1 MIYLVLK
8 DLLLQKRM
16 FSMMFLYVMLFS
28 FSFQSMVEGQLIA
41 TLVAVGYM
49 FVMMGCAWEDKNKAD
64 VLWNSLPVPR
74 WKIVG
79 SKYLSVVIYV
89 LMVVPVYWLVAEAFA
104 LLGLSIST
112 VPVTWWGIVSA
123 ILTVLLISCLY
134 LPIFFALGYTKS
146 RYWNFVLFAGT
157 FTLSSIVPQVLPEAP
172 AWLQSLE
179 TVSGETLLVCFSIVV
194 FLIVA
199 ISFSISLILYRRREF

>member
-89 LMVVPVYWLVAEAFA
+89 LMVVPVYWLVAEAFV

-146 RYWNFVLFAGT
+146 RYWNFALFAGT

-179 TVSGETLLVCFSIVV
+179 TVSGETLLICFSIVV

>member
-16 FSMMFLYVMLFS
+16 FSMMFLYVLLFS

-79 SKYLSVVIYV
+79 SKYLSAVIYV

-112 VPVTWWGIVSA
+112 VPVTWWSIVSA

-157 FTLSSIVPQVLPEAP
+157 FTLSSIVPQVFPEAP

-179 TVSGETLLVCFSIVV
+179 TVSGETLLIYFSIVV

-199 ISFSISLILYRRREF
+199 ISFSISLILYSRREF

>member
-112 VPVTWWGIVSA
+112 VPVTWWSIVSA

-172 AWLQSLE
+172 AWLESLE
-179 TVSGETLLVCFSIVV
+179 TVSGETLLICFSIVV